1 MGEAGT
7 GPWRTTNKALQ
18 ARLPARWVCGRAGVA
33 FGTVAPLEL
42 ELSVG
47 LAEQEVA
54 PVQAHD
60 AVL

>member
-1 MGEAGT
+1 MRQVQVRGAPRTKLYRQGCPHAG
-7 GPWRTTNKALQ
+7 
-18 ARLPARWVCGRAGVA
+18 CGRAGVA